1 MGFDIILIVWPHYI
15 GSSVRLTPIKTQSG
29 RMKLKTLLAIALVAM
44 VFTSCNRYISTYE
57 AANGKAK
64 CGRSLR

>member
-1 MGFDIILIVWPHYI
+1 
-15 GSSVRLTPIKTQSG
+15 
-29 RMKLKTLLAIALVAM
+29 MKLKTLLAVALVAM
-44 VFTSCNRYISTYE
+44 VFASCNRYISTYE